1 MTTATLPAAAIEAE
15 RASGRRGVLFWL
27 ALAVCVAVALAAII
41 GPFFAPYPPQQTNLL
56 VPHAGPSAAHL
67 LGTDALG
74 RDLLSRA
81 LYGARLSLLGPALVV
96 LIASIAG
103 VGIAVAA
110 AWLGGW
116 ADTAISRVIDVMF
129 AFPSIIIAVLAV
141 AIFGVGFKAPVVALA
156 IAYIPYLARP
166 LRSVAL
172 REVRATHV
180 EVALLAGLSG
190 WRVCRRHVLPAI
202 VPLLLAQATI
212 AFGAALVDLGAISFI
227 GLGVQPPT
235 AEWGLMIA
243 DGWTSALAGYPEEA
257 LVAGSLMVIT
267 IAAFTVLGERLA
279 SRSEPGR

>member
-1 MTTATLPAAAIEAE
+1 
-15 RASGRRGVLFWL
+15 
-27 ALAVCVAVALAAII
+27 
-41 GPFFAPYPPQQTNLL
+41 
-56 VPHAGPSAAHL
+56 

-96 LIASIAG
+96 LTASIAG
-103 VGIAVAA
+103 VSIAVAA
-110 AWLGGW
+110 AWFGGW

-141 AIFGVGFKAPVVALA
+141 AIFGVGLKAPVIALA

-190 WRVCRRHVLPAI
+190 WRVCRRHVIPAI
-202 VPLLLAQATI
+202 LPLLLAQATI

-227 GLGVQPPT
+227 GL
-235 AEWGLMIA
+235 
-243 DGWTSALAGYPEEA
+243 
-257 LVAGSLMVIT
+257 
-267 IAAFTVLGERLA
+267 
-279 SRSEPGR
+279 